1 MTIST
6 QDYAALSDDAY
17 KDRAV
22 GRRRPGEEE
31 LVTINGH
38 EYKILDHVNN
48 RLNGYQGTVYQRAD
62 TNEIVVAHRG
72 TEQIARDAILT
83 DGGMVVA
90 RTNVQAPDAI
100 ALTKSALDYAKQD
113 AAFGGRAPEVTVTG
127 HSLGGALAQITSHHF
142 NVKGETF
149 NAYGAV
155 SLSYRIP
162 EGGNT
167 MINHVMASDPV
178 SAASPHFGQVR
189 IYARPNEISTLA
201 ANGFSN
207 HSLRALIPDRPII
220 AAGSSFGAH
229 KLGNFLGD
237 GSVLQHPE
245 TQKLAKD
252 NARMI
257 EEYRD
262 DVESLRRGV
271 TRAAR
276 GIPGGAVDLY
286 DHIRGPLQPGEPA
299 RREAEKNGHH
309 TSMLR
314 KDAPI
319 QDWVKLAV
327 ERARLSSTPA
337 VFWLDA
343 ARAHDAQVIA
353 KVEQYLKDHDTN
365 GLDIRILPPVEATA
379 FSLDR
384 IRKGEDTISVTGN
397 VLRDYLTDL
406 FPIMELGTSAKM
418 LSIVPL
424 MAGGGLFET
433 GAGGSAPKHV
443 QQFVE
448 EDYLRWDSLGEFLAL
463 AASLEHLGNRYD
475 NAAARVLAKAL
486 DEANGQFLD
495 NDKSPSRKLGGIDN
509 RGSHF
514 YIALYWAQA
523 LAAQDEDAAL
533 KARFAPLAKALTDNE
548 QKIVDELIAVQGK
561 AVDIGGYYRPDV
573 AKASKAMRPSATF
586 NAALE
591 QLRG

>member
-1 MTIST
+1 MSLSS
-6 QDYAALSDDAY
+6 QDYADISDDVY

-22 GRRRPGEEE
+22 GRRAPGKEE
-31 LVTINGH
+31 LVAINGH
-38 EYKILDHVNN
+38 EYKILEHVDN
-48 RLNGYQGTVYQRAD
+48 RLNGYQGTIYQRVD

-100 ALTKSALDYAKQD
+100 ALTQRALAYAKKEGQD
-113 AAFGGRAPEVTVTG
+113 LGQRPPEVTVTG

-178 SAASPHFGQVR
+178 SSASPHFGQVR
-189 IYARPNEISTLA
+189 IYAKPDEIKTLA

-207 HSLRALIPDRPII
+207 HSLRALIPDSPLV

-237 GSVLQHPE
+237 GSVLKHPE

-314 KDAPI
+314 MDDANHVGNPLFNDAI
-319 QDWVKLAV
+319 RGVHAQDVRVGRVPDVMSTQLAGS
-327 ERARLSSTPA
+327 L
-337 VFWLDA
+337 A
-343 ARAHDAQVIA
+343 AEMHA
-353 KVEQYLKDHDTN
+353 
-365 GLDIRILPPVEATA
+365 
-379 FSLDR
+379 
-384 IRKGEDTISVTGN
+384 
-397 VLRDYLTDL
+397 
-406 FPIMELGTSAKM
+406 
-418 LSIVPL
+418 
-424 MAGGGLFET
+424 AGGKRIDEVVMN
-433 GAGGSAPKHV
+433 A
-443 QQFVE
+443 
-448 EDYLRWDSLGEFLAL
+448 D
-463 AASLEHLGNRYD
+463 ASRS
-475 NAAARVLAKAL
+475 
-486 DEANGQFLD
+486 F
-495 NDKSPSRKLGGIDN
+495 
-509 RGSHF
+509 
-514 YIALYWAQA
+514 
-523 LAAQDEDAAL
+523 
-533 KARFAPLAKALTDNE
+533 
-548 QKIVDELIAVQGK
+548 AVQGQGGDPAHLRVSVDT
-561 AVDIGGYYRPDV
+561 AV
-573 AKASKAMRPSATF
+573 AMNTPLEQSSQRIDQQA
-586 NAALE
+586 AGQRLALE
-591 QLRG
+591 RDQQLEQQQNQTRSLQA

>member
-1 MTIST
+1 MSLNS
-6 QDYAALSDDAY
+6 QDYAALSEDAY
-17 KDRAV
+17 KDYAV
-22 GRRRPGEEE
+22 GRRAPGQEEI
-31 LVTINGH
+31 VPINGH
-38 EYKILDHVNN
+38 KYKILEHVDN
-48 RLNGYQGTVYQRAD
+48 RLNGYQGTIYQRVD

-100 ALTKSALDYAKQD
+100 ALTQRALAYAKKEGQD
-113 AAFGGRAPEVTVTG
+113 LGQRPPEVTVTG

-314 KDAPI
+314 MDHANHVVNPLFNDAI
-319 QDWVKLAV
+319 RGVHAQDVRVGRVPDVMSTQLAGS
-327 ERARLSSTPA
+327 L
-337 VFWLDA
+337 A
-343 ARAHDAQVIA
+343 AEMHA
-353 KVEQYLKDHDTN
+353 
-365 GLDIRILPPVEATA
+365 
-379 FSLDR
+379 
-384 IRKGEDTISVTGN
+384 
-397 VLRDYLTDL
+397 
-406 FPIMELGTSAKM
+406 
-418 LSIVPL
+418 
-424 MAGGGLFET
+424 AGGKRIDEVVMN
-433 GAGGSAPKHV
+433 A
-443 QQFVE
+443 
-448 EDYLRWDSLGEFLAL
+448 D
-463 AASLEHLGNRYD
+463 ASRS
-475 NAAARVLAKAL
+475 
-486 DEANGQFLD
+486 F
-495 NDKSPSRKLGGIDN
+495 
-509 RGSHF
+509 
-514 YIALYWAQA
+514 
-523 LAAQDEDAAL
+523 
-533 KARFAPLAKALTDNE
+533 
-548 QKIVDELIAVQGK
+548 AVQGQGGDPAHLRVSVDT
-561 AVDIGGYYRPDV
+561 AV
-573 AKASKAMRPSATF
+573 AMNTPLEQSSQRIDQQA
-586 NAALE
+586 ADQRVALE
-591 QLRG
+591 RDQQLEQQRNQTRSLQA

>member
-1 MTIST
+1 MSLNS
-6 QDYAALSDDAY
+6 QDYAALSEDAY
-17 KDRAV
+17 KDYAV
-22 GRRRPGEEE
+22 GRRAPGQEEI
-31 LVTINGH
+31 VPINGH
-38 EYKILDHVNN
+38 KYKILEHVDN
-48 RLNGYQGTVYQRAD
+48 RLNGYQGTIYQRVD

-100 ALTKSALDYAKQD
+100 ALTQRALAYAKKEGQD
-113 AAFGGRAPEVTVTG
+113 LGQRPPEVTVTG

-314 KDAPI
+314 MDDANHVGNPLFNDAI
-319 QDWVKLAV
+319 RGVHAQDVRVGRVPDVMSTQLAGS
-327 ERARLSSTPA
+327 L
-337 VFWLDA
+337 A
-343 ARAHDAQVIA
+343 AEMHA
-353 KVEQYLKDHDTN
+353 
-365 GLDIRILPPVEATA
+365 
-379 FSLDR
+379 
-384 IRKGEDTISVTGN
+384 
-397 VLRDYLTDL
+397 
-406 FPIMELGTSAKM
+406 
-418 LSIVPL
+418 
-424 MAGGGLFET
+424 AGGKRIDEVVMN
-433 GAGGSAPKHV
+433 A
-443 QQFVE
+443 
-448 EDYLRWDSLGEFLAL
+448 D
-463 AASLEHLGNRYD
+463 ASRS
-475 NAAARVLAKAL
+475 
-486 DEANGQFLD
+486 F
-495 NDKSPSRKLGGIDN
+495 
-509 RGSHF
+509 
-514 YIALYWAQA
+514 
-523 LAAQDEDAAL
+523 
-533 KARFAPLAKALTDNE
+533 
-548 QKIVDELIAVQGK
+548 AVQGQGGDPAHLRVSVDT
-561 AVDIGGYYRPDV
+561 AV
-573 AKASKAMRPSATF
+573 AMNTP
-586 NAALE
+586 LE
-591 QLRG
+591 QSSQRIDQQAADQRVVLERDQQLEQQRNQARSLQA

>member
-1 MTIST
+1 MSLSS
-6 QDYAALSDDAY
+6 QDYAGISDDVY
-17 KDRAV
+17 KDHAV
-22 GRRRPGEEE
+22 GRRAPGKEE
-31 LVTINGH
+31 LVAINGH
-38 EYKILDHVNN
+38 EYKILEHVDN
-48 RLNGYQGTVYQRAD
+48 RLNGYQGTIYQRVD

-100 ALTKSALDYAKQD
+100 ALTQRALAYAKKEGQD
-113 AAFGGRAPEVTVTG
+113 LGQRPPEVTVTG

-314 KDAPI
+314 MDDPNHVGNPLFNDAI
-319 QDWVKLAV
+319 RGVHAQDVRVGRVPDVMSTQLAGS
-327 ERARLSSTPA
+327 L
-337 VFWLDA
+337 A
-343 ARAHDAQVIA
+343 AEMHA
-353 KVEQYLKDHDTN
+353 
-365 GLDIRILPPVEATA
+365 
-379 FSLDR
+379 
-384 IRKGEDTISVTGN
+384 
-397 VLRDYLTDL
+397 
-406 FPIMELGTSAKM
+406 
-418 LSIVPL
+418 
-424 MAGGGLFET
+424 AGGKRIDEVVMN
-433 GAGGSAPKHV
+433 A
-443 QQFVE
+443 
-448 EDYLRWDSLGEFLAL
+448 D
-463 AASLEHLGNRYD
+463 ASRS
-475 NAAARVLAKAL
+475 
-486 DEANGQFLD
+486 F
-495 NDKSPSRKLGGIDN
+495 
-509 RGSHF
+509 
-514 YIALYWAQA
+514 
-523 LAAQDEDAAL
+523 
-533 KARFAPLAKALTDNE
+533 
-548 QKIVDELIAVQGK
+548 AVQGQGGDPAHLRVSVDT
-561 AVDIGGYYRPDV
+561 AV
-573 AKASKAMRPSATF
+573 AMNTPLEQSSQRIDQQA
-586 NAALE
+586 ADQRVALE
-591 QLRG
+591 RDQQLEQQRNQTRSLQA

>member
-1 MTIST
+1 MSLSS
-6 QDYAALSDDAY
+6 QDYAGISDDVY

-22 GRRRPGEEE
+22 GRRAPGKEE
-31 LVTINGH
+31 LVAINGH
-38 EYKILDHVNN
+38 EYKILEHVDN
-48 RLNGYQGTVYQRAD
+48 RLNGYQGTIYQRVD

-100 ALTKSALDYAKQD
+100 ALTQRALAYAKKEGQD
-113 AAFGGRAPEVTVTG
+113 LGQRPPEVTVTG

-314 KDAPI
+314 MDDANHVGNPLFNDAI
-319 QDWVKLAV
+319 RGVHAQDVRIGRVPDVMSTQLAGS
-327 ERARLSSTPA
+327 L
-337 VFWLDA
+337 A
-343 ARAHDAQVIA
+343 AEMHA
-353 KVEQYLKDHDTN
+353 
-365 GLDIRILPPVEATA
+365 
-379 FSLDR
+379 
-384 IRKGEDTISVTGN
+384 
-397 VLRDYLTDL
+397 
-406 FPIMELGTSAKM
+406 
-418 LSIVPL
+418 
-424 MAGGGLFET
+424 AGGKRIDEVVMN
-433 GAGGSAPKHV
+433 A
-443 QQFVE
+443 
-448 EDYLRWDSLGEFLAL
+448 D
-463 AASLEHLGNRYD
+463 ASRS
-475 NAAARVLAKAL
+475 
-486 DEANGQFLD
+486 F
-495 NDKSPSRKLGGIDN
+495 
-509 RGSHF
+509 
-514 YIALYWAQA
+514 
-523 LAAQDEDAAL
+523 
-533 KARFAPLAKALTDNE
+533 
-548 QKIVDELIAVQGK
+548 AVQGQGGDPAHLRVSVDT
-561 AVDIGGYYRPDV
+561 AV
-573 AKASKAMRPSATF
+573 AMNTPLEQSSQRIDQQA
-586 NAALE
+586 ADQRVALE
-591 QLRG
+591 RDQQLEQQRNQTRSLQA

>member
-1 MTIST
+1 MSLNS
-6 QDYAALSDDAY
+6 QDYAALSEDAY
-17 KDRAV
+17 KDYAV
-22 GRRRPGEEE
+22 GRRAPGQEEI
-31 LVTINGH
+31 VPINGH
-38 EYKILDHVNN
+38 KYKILEHVDN
-48 RLNGYQGTVYQRAD
+48 RLNGYQGTIYQRVD

-100 ALTKSALDYAKQD
+100 ALTQRALAYAKKEGQD
-113 AAFGGRAPEVTVTG
+113 LGQRPPEVTVTG

-262 DVESLRRGV
+262 DVELLRCGV

-314 KDAPI
+314 MDDANHVGNPLFNDAI
-319 QDWVKLAV
+319 RGVHAQDVRVGRVPDVMSTQLAGS
-327 ERARLSSTPA
+327 L
-337 VFWLDA
+337 A
-343 ARAHDAQVIA
+343 AEMHA
-353 KVEQYLKDHDTN
+353 
-365 GLDIRILPPVEATA
+365 
-379 FSLDR
+379 
-384 IRKGEDTISVTGN
+384 
-397 VLRDYLTDL
+397 
-406 FPIMELGTSAKM
+406 
-418 LSIVPL
+418 
-424 MAGGGLFET
+424 AGGKRIDEVVMN
-433 GAGGSAPKHV
+433 A
-443 QQFVE
+443 
-448 EDYLRWDSLGEFLAL
+448 D
-463 AASLEHLGNRYD
+463 ASRS
-475 NAAARVLAKAL
+475 
-486 DEANGQFLD
+486 F
-495 NDKSPSRKLGGIDN
+495 
-509 RGSHF
+509 
-514 YIALYWAQA
+514 
-523 LAAQDEDAAL
+523 
-533 KARFAPLAKALTDNE
+533 
-548 QKIVDELIAVQGK
+548 AVQGQGGDPAHLRVSVDT
-561 AVDIGGYYRPDV
+561 AV
-573 AKASKAMRPSATF
+573 AMNTPLEQSSQRIDQQA
-586 NAALE
+586 ADQRVALE
-591 QLRG
+591 RDQQLEQQRNQTRSLQA

>member
-1 MTIST
+1 MSLSS
-6 QDYAALSDDAY
+6 QDYAGISDDVY

-22 GRRRPGEEE
+22 GRRAPGKEE
-31 LVTINGH
+31 LVAINGH
-38 EYKILDHVNN
+38 EYKILEHVDN
-48 RLNGYQGTVYQRAD
+48 RLNGYQGTIYQRVD

-100 ALTKSALDYAKQD
+100 ALTQRALAYAKKEGQD
-113 AAFGGRAPEVTVTG
+113 LGQRPPEVTVTG

-237 GSVLQHPE
+237 GSVLKHPE

-286 DHIRGPLQPGEPA
+286 GDVAADAHGLGRFGGGGLRGRRVDARAQRVRAFIQRGLRRRAAAGVIAGRQLRHHGARHAESVGVDLDADPSQQISSPFGRGEHEKDRVRLSFDRSARADRDRAGPA
-299 RREAEKNGHH
+299 GRGRRDSRRRCDGSRRRAAAIVIAASDRSQRNRTEKYC
-309 TSMLR
+309 
-314 KDAPI
+314 P
-319 QDWVKLAV
+319 
-327 ERARLSSTPA
+327 RARKQLSQELTPA
-337 VFWLDA
+337 VHSASFL
-343 ARAHDAQVIA
+343 
-353 KVEQYLKDHDTN
+353 
-365 GLDIRILPPVEATA
+365 
-379 FSLDR
+379 
-384 IRKGEDTISVTGN
+384 VT
-397 VLRDYLTDL
+397 RT
-406 FPIMELGTSAKM
+406 
-418 LSIVPL
+418 
-424 MAGGGLFET
+424 
-433 GAGGSAPKHV
+433 
-443 QQFVE
+443 Q
-448 EDYLRWDSLGEFLAL
+448 R
-463 AASLEHLGNRYD
+463 
-475 NAAARVLAKAL
+475 
-486 DEANGQFLD
+486 
-495 NDKSPSRKLGGIDN
+495 
-509 RGSHF
+509 
-514 YIALYWAQA
+514 
-523 LAAQDEDAAL
+523 
-533 KARFAPLAKALTDNE
+533 
-548 QKIVDELIAVQGK
+548 
-561 AVDIGGYYRPDV
+561 
-573 AKASKAMRPSATF
+573 
-586 NAALE
+586 
-591 QLRG
+591 

>member
-1 MTIST
+1 MSLNS
-6 QDYAALSDDAY
+6 QDYAALSEDAY
-17 KDRAV
+17 KDYAV
-22 GRRRPGEEE
+22 GRRAPGQEEI
-31 LVTINGH
+31 VPINGH
-38 EYKILDHVNN
+38 KYKILEHVDN
-48 RLNGYQGTVYQRAD
+48 RLNGYQGTIYQRVD

-100 ALTKSALDYAKQD
+100 ALTQRALAYAKKEGQD
-113 AAFGGRAPEVTVTG
+113 LGQRPPEVTVTG

-286 DHIRGPLQPGEPA
+286 DHIRGPMQPGEPA

-314 KDAPI
+314 MDDANHVGNPLFNDAI
-319 QDWVKLAV
+319 RGVHAQDVRVGRVPDVMSTQLAGS
-327 ERARLSSTPA
+327 L
-337 VFWLDA
+337 A
-343 ARAHDAQVIA
+343 AEMHA
-353 KVEQYLKDHDTN
+353 
-365 GLDIRILPPVEATA
+365 
-379 FSLDR
+379 
-384 IRKGEDTISVTGN
+384 
-397 VLRDYLTDL
+397 
-406 FPIMELGTSAKM
+406 
-418 LSIVPL
+418 
-424 MAGGGLFET
+424 AGGKRIDEVVMN
-433 GAGGSAPKHV
+433 A
-443 QQFVE
+443 
-448 EDYLRWDSLGEFLAL
+448 D
-463 AASLEHLGNRYD
+463 ASRS
-475 NAAARVLAKAL
+475 
-486 DEANGQFLD
+486 F
-495 NDKSPSRKLGGIDN
+495 
-509 RGSHF
+509 
-514 YIALYWAQA
+514 
-523 LAAQDEDAAL
+523 
-533 KARFAPLAKALTDNE
+533 
-548 QKIVDELIAVQGK
+548 AVQGQGGDPAHLRVSVDT
-561 AVDIGGYYRPDV
+561 AV
-573 AKASKAMRPSATF
+573 AMNTP
-586 NAALE
+586 LE
-591 QLRG
+591 QSSQRIDQQAADQRVTLERDQQLEQQRNQTRSLQA

>member
-1 MTIST
+1 MSLSS
-6 QDYAALSDDAY
+6 QDYAGISDDVY

-22 GRRRPGEEE
+22 GRRAPGKEE
-31 LVTINGH
+31 LVAINGH
-38 EYKILDHVNN
+38 EYKILEHVDN
-48 RLNGYQGTVYQRAD
+48 RLNGYQGTIYQRVD

-100 ALTKSALDYAKQD
+100 ALTQRALAYAKKEGQD
-113 AAFGGRAPEVTVTG
+113 LGQRPPEVTVTG

-314 KDAPI
+314 MDDANHVGNPLFNDAI
-319 QDWVKLAV
+319 RGVHAQDVRVGRVPDVMSTQLAGS
-327 ERARLSSTPA
+327 L
-337 VFWLDA
+337 A
-343 ARAHDAQVIA
+343 AEMHA
-353 KVEQYLKDHDTN
+353 
-365 GLDIRILPPVEATA
+365 
-379 FSLDR
+379 
-384 IRKGEDTISVTGN
+384 
-397 VLRDYLTDL
+397 
-406 FPIMELGTSAKM
+406 
-418 LSIVPL
+418 
-424 MAGGGLFET
+424 AGGKRIDEV
-433 GAGGSAPKHV
+433 AMNA
-443 QQFVE
+443 
-448 EDYLRWDSLGEFLAL
+448 D
-463 AASLEHLGNRYD
+463 ASRS
-475 NAAARVLAKAL
+475 
-486 DEANGQFLD
+486 F
-495 NDKSPSRKLGGIDN
+495 
-509 RGSHF
+509 
-514 YIALYWAQA
+514 
-523 LAAQDEDAAL
+523 
-533 KARFAPLAKALTDNE
+533 
-548 QKIVDELIAVQGK
+548 AVQGQGGDPAHLRVSVDT
-561 AVDIGGYYRPDV
+561 AV
-573 AKASKAMRPSATF
+573 AMNTPLEQSSQRIDQQA
-586 NAALE
+586 ADQRVALE
-591 QLRG
+591 RDQQLEQQRNQTRSLQA

>member
-1 MTIST
+1 MTITS

-22 GRRRPGEEE
+22 GRRAPGQEEKVI
-31 LVTINGH
+31 LNGH
-38 EYKILDHVNN
+38 EYKILEHVDN
-48 RLNGYQGTVYQRAD
+48 RLNGYQGTVYQRVD
-62 TNEIVVAHRG
+62 SKEIVIAHRG
-72 TEQIARDAILT
+72 TEQIGRDGILT

-100 ALTKSALDYAKQD
+100 ALTQRTLE
-113 AAFGGRAPEVTVTG
+113 AAAAQSRLSGGPTPQVTVTG

-314 KDAPI
+314 MDDANHVGNPLFNDAI
-319 QDWVKLAV
+319 RGVHAQDVRVGRVPDVMSTQLAGS
-327 ERARLSSTPA
+327 L
-337 VFWLDA
+337 A
-343 ARAHDAQVIA
+343 AEMHA
-353 KVEQYLKDHDTN
+353 
-365 GLDIRILPPVEATA
+365 
-379 FSLDR
+379 
-384 IRKGEDTISVTGN
+384 
-397 VLRDYLTDL
+397 
-406 FPIMELGTSAKM
+406 
-418 LSIVPL
+418 
-424 MAGGGLFET
+424 AGGKRIDEVVMN
-433 GAGGSAPKHV
+433 A
-443 QQFVE
+443 
-448 EDYLRWDSLGEFLAL
+448 D
-463 AASLEHLGNRYD
+463 ASRS
-475 NAAARVLAKAL
+475 
-486 DEANGQFLD
+486 F
-495 NDKSPSRKLGGIDN
+495 
-509 RGSHF
+509 
-514 YIALYWAQA
+514 
-523 LAAQDEDAAL
+523 
-533 KARFAPLAKALTDNE
+533 
-548 QKIVDELIAVQGK
+548 AVQGQGGDPAHLRVSVDT
-561 AVDIGGYYRPDV
+561 AV
-573 AKASKAMRPSATF
+573 AMNTPLEQSSQRIDQQA
-586 NAALE
+586 ADQGVALE
-591 QLRG
+591 RDQQLEQQRNQTRSLQA

>member
-1 MTIST
+1 MSLSS
-6 QDYAALSDDAY
+6 QDYAGISDDVY

-22 GRRRPGEEE
+22 GRRAPGKEE
-31 LVTINGH
+31 LVAINGH
-38 EYKILDHVNN
+38 EYKILEHVDN
-48 RLNGYQGTVYQRAD
+48 RLNGYQGTIYQRVD

-100 ALTKSALDYAKQD
+100 ALTQRALAYAKKEGQD
-113 AAFGGRAPEVTVTG
+113 LGQRPPEVTVTG

-178 SAASPHFGQVR
+178 STASPHFGQVR

-314 KDAPI
+314 MDDPNHVGNPLFNDAI
-319 QDWVKLAV
+319 RGVHAQDVRVGRVPDVMSTQLAGS
-327 ERARLSSTPA
+327 L
-337 VFWLDA
+337 A
-343 ARAHDAQVIA
+343 AEMHA
-353 KVEQYLKDHDTN
+353 
-365 GLDIRILPPVEATA
+365 
-379 FSLDR
+379 
-384 IRKGEDTISVTGN
+384 
-397 VLRDYLTDL
+397 
-406 FPIMELGTSAKM
+406 
-418 LSIVPL
+418 
-424 MAGGGLFET
+424 AGGKRIDEVVMN
-433 GAGGSAPKHV
+433 A
-443 QQFVE
+443 
-448 EDYLRWDSLGEFLAL
+448 D
-463 AASLEHLGNRYD
+463 ASRS
-475 NAAARVLAKAL
+475 
-486 DEANGQFLD
+486 F
-495 NDKSPSRKLGGIDN
+495 
-509 RGSHF
+509 
-514 YIALYWAQA
+514 
-523 LAAQDEDAAL
+523 
-533 KARFAPLAKALTDNE
+533 
-548 QKIVDELIAVQGK
+548 AVQGQGGDPAHLRVSVDT
-561 AVDIGGYYRPDV
+561 AV
-573 AKASKAMRPSATF
+573 AMNTPLEQSSQRIDQQA
-586 NAALE
+586 AGQRLALE
-591 QLRG
+591 RDQQLEQQQHQTRSLQA

>member
-1 MTIST
+1 
-6 QDYAALSDDAY
+6 
-17 KDRAV
+17 
-22 GRRRPGEEE
+22 
-31 LVTINGH
+31 
-38 EYKILDHVNN
+38 
-48 RLNGYQGTVYQRAD
+48 
-62 TNEIVVAHRG
+62 
-72 TEQIARDAILT
+72 
-83 DGGMVVA
+83 MVVA

-100 ALTKSALDYAKQD
+100 ALTQRTLE
-113 AAFGGRAPEVTVTG
+113 AAAAQSRLSGGPTPQVTVTG

-314 KDAPI
+314 MDDANHVGNPLFNDAI
-319 QDWVKLAV
+319 RGVHAQDVRVGRVPDVMSTQLAGS
-327 ERARLSSTPA
+327 L
-337 VFWLDA
+337 A
-343 ARAHDAQVIA
+343 AEMHA
-353 KVEQYLKDHDTN
+353 
-365 GLDIRILPPVEATA
+365 
-379 FSLDR
+379 
-384 IRKGEDTISVTGN
+384 
-397 VLRDYLTDL
+397 
-406 FPIMELGTSAKM
+406 
-418 LSIVPL
+418 
-424 MAGGGLFET
+424 AGGKRIDEVVMN
-433 GAGGSAPKHV
+433 A
-443 QQFVE
+443 
-448 EDYLRWDSLGEFLAL
+448 D
-463 AASLEHLGNRYD
+463 ASRS
-475 NAAARVLAKAL
+475 
-486 DEANGQFLD
+486 F
-495 NDKSPSRKLGGIDN
+495 
-509 RGSHF
+509 
-514 YIALYWAQA
+514 
-523 LAAQDEDAAL
+523 
-533 KARFAPLAKALTDNE
+533 
-548 QKIVDELIAVQGK
+548 AVQGQGGDPAHLRVSVDT
-561 AVDIGGYYRPDV
+561 AV
-573 AKASKAMRPSATF
+573 AMNTP
-586 NAALE
+586 LE
-591 QLRG
+591 QSSQRIDQQAADQRVTLERDQQLEQQRNQTRSLQA

>member
-1 MTIST
+1 MSLSS
-6 QDYAALSDDAY
+6 QDYAGISDDVY
-17 KDRAV
+17 KDSAV
-22 GRRRPGEEE
+22 GRRAPGKEE
-31 LVTINGH
+31 LVAINGH
-38 EYKILDHVNN
+38 EYKILEHVDN
-48 RLNGYQGTVYQRAD
+48 RLNGYQGTIYQRVD

-100 ALTKSALDYAKQD
+100 ALTQRALAYAKKEGQD
-113 AAFGGRAPEVTVTG
+113 LGQRPPEVTVTG

-237 GSVLQHPE
+237 GSVLLHPE
-245 TQKLAKD
+245 TQQLAKD

-276 GIPGGAVDLY
+276 GIPGGAIDLY

-314 KDAPI
+314 MDDPNHVGNPLFNDAI
-319 QDWVKLAV
+319 RGVHAQDVRVGRVPDVMSTQLAGS
-327 ERARLSSTPA
+327 L
-337 VFWLDA
+337 A
-343 ARAHDAQVIA
+343 AEMHA
-353 KVEQYLKDHDTN
+353 
-365 GLDIRILPPVEATA
+365 
-379 FSLDR
+379 
-384 IRKGEDTISVTGN
+384 
-397 VLRDYLTDL
+397 
-406 FPIMELGTSAKM
+406 
-418 LSIVPL
+418 
-424 MAGGGLFET
+424 AGGKRIDEVVMN
-433 GAGGSAPKHV
+433 A
-443 QQFVE
+443 
-448 EDYLRWDSLGEFLAL
+448 D
-463 AASLEHLGNRYD
+463 ASRS
-475 NAAARVLAKAL
+475 
-486 DEANGQFLD
+486 F
-495 NDKSPSRKLGGIDN
+495 
-509 RGSHF
+509 
-514 YIALYWAQA
+514 
-523 LAAQDEDAAL
+523 
-533 KARFAPLAKALTDNE
+533 
-548 QKIVDELIAVQGK
+548 AVQGQGGDPAHLRVSVDT
-561 AVDIGGYYRPDV
+561 AV
-573 AKASKAMRPSATF
+573 AMNTPLEQSSQRIDQQA
-586 NAALE
+586 AGQRVALE
-591 QLRG
+591 RDQQLEQQQNQTRSLQA

>member
-1 MTIST
+1 MSLSS
-6 QDYAALSDDAY
+6 QDYAGISDDVY

-22 GRRRPGEEE
+22 GRRAPGKEE
-31 LVTINGH
+31 LVAINGH
-38 EYKILDHVNN
+38 EYKILEHVDN
-48 RLNGYQGTVYQRAD
+48 RLNGYQGTIYQRVD

-100 ALTKSALDYAKQD
+100 ALTQRALAYAKKEGQD
-113 AAFGGRAPEVTVTG
+113 LGQRPPEVTVTG

-309 TSMLR
+309 TNMLR
-314 KDAPI
+314 MDDANHVGNPLFNDAI
-319 QDWVKLAV
+319 RGVHAQDVRVGRVPDVMSTQLAGS
-327 ERARLSSTPA
+327 L
-337 VFWLDA
+337 A
-343 ARAHDAQVIA
+343 AEMHA
-353 KVEQYLKDHDTN
+353 
-365 GLDIRILPPVEATA
+365 
-379 FSLDR
+379 
-384 IRKGEDTISVTGN
+384 
-397 VLRDYLTDL
+397 
-406 FPIMELGTSAKM
+406 
-418 LSIVPL
+418 
-424 MAGGGLFET
+424 AGGKRIDEVVMN
-433 GAGGSAPKHV
+433 A
-443 QQFVE
+443 
-448 EDYLRWDSLGEFLAL
+448 D
-463 AASLEHLGNRYD
+463 ASRS
-475 NAAARVLAKAL
+475 
-486 DEANGQFLD
+486 F
-495 NDKSPSRKLGGIDN
+495 
-509 RGSHF
+509 
-514 YIALYWAQA
+514 
-523 LAAQDEDAAL
+523 
-533 KARFAPLAKALTDNE
+533 
-548 QKIVDELIAVQGK
+548 AVQGQGGDPAHLRVSVDT
-561 AVDIGGYYRPDV
+561 AV
-573 AKASKAMRPSATF
+573 AMNTPLEQSSQRIDQQA
-586 NAALE
+586 ADQRVALE
-591 QLRG
+591 RDQQLEQQRNQTRSLQA

>member
-1 MTIST
+1 MSLSS
-6 QDYAALSDDAY
+6 QDYAGISDDVY

-22 GRRRPGEEE
+22 GRRAPGKEE
-31 LVTINGH
+31 LVAINGH
-38 EYKILDHVNN
+38 EYKILEHVDN
-48 RLNGYQGTVYQRAD
+48 RLNGYQGTIYQRVD

-100 ALTKSALDYAKQD
+100 ALTQRALAYAKKEGQD
-113 AAFGGRAPEVTVTG
+113 LGQRPPEVTVTG

-299 RREAEKNGHH
+299 RREAEKNGHR

-314 KDAPI
+314 MDDLNHVGNPLFNDAI
-319 QDWVKLAV
+319 RGVHAQDVRVGRVPDVMSTQLAGS
-327 ERARLSSTPA
+327 L
-337 VFWLDA
+337 A
-343 ARAHDAQVIA
+343 AEMHA
-353 KVEQYLKDHDTN
+353 
-365 GLDIRILPPVEATA
+365 
-379 FSLDR
+379 
-384 IRKGEDTISVTGN
+384 
-397 VLRDYLTDL
+397 
-406 FPIMELGTSAKM
+406 
-418 LSIVPL
+418 
-424 MAGGGLFET
+424 AGGKRIDEVVMN
-433 GAGGSAPKHV
+433 A
-443 QQFVE
+443 
-448 EDYLRWDSLGEFLAL
+448 D
-463 AASLEHLGNRYD
+463 ASRS
-475 NAAARVLAKAL
+475 
-486 DEANGQFLD
+486 F
-495 NDKSPSRKLGGIDN
+495 
-509 RGSHF
+509 
-514 YIALYWAQA
+514 
-523 LAAQDEDAAL
+523 
-533 KARFAPLAKALTDNE
+533 
-548 QKIVDELIAVQGK
+548 AVQGQGGDPAHLRVSVDT
-561 AVDIGGYYRPDV
+561 AV
-573 AKASKAMRPSATF
+573 AMNTPLEQSSQRIDQQA
-586 NAALE
+586 ADQRVALE
-591 QLRG
+591 RDQQLEQQRNQTRSLQA

>member
-1 MTIST
+1 MSLSS
-6 QDYAALSDDAY
+6 QDYAGISDDVY

-22 GRRRPGEEE
+22 GRRAPGKEE
-31 LVTINGH
+31 LVAINGH
-38 EYKILDHVNN
+38 EYKILEHVDN
-48 RLNGYQGTVYQRAD
+48 RLNGYQGTIYQRVD

-100 ALTKSALDYAKQD
+100 ALTQRALAYAKKEGQD
-113 AAFGGRAPEVTVTG
+113 LGQRPPEVTVTG

-257 EEYRD
+257 GEYRD

-314 KDAPI
+314 MDDANHVGNPLFNDAI
-319 QDWVKLAV
+319 RGVHAQDVRVGRVPDVMSTQLAGS
-327 ERARLSSTPA
+327 L
-337 VFWLDA
+337 A
-343 ARAHDAQVIA
+343 AEMHA
-353 KVEQYLKDHDTN
+353 
-365 GLDIRILPPVEATA
+365 
-379 FSLDR
+379 
-384 IRKGEDTISVTGN
+384 
-397 VLRDYLTDL
+397 
-406 FPIMELGTSAKM
+406 
-418 LSIVPL
+418 
-424 MAGGGLFET
+424 AGGKRIDEVVMN
-433 GAGGSAPKHV
+433 A
-443 QQFVE
+443 
-448 EDYLRWDSLGEFLAL
+448 D
-463 AASLEHLGNRYD
+463 ASRS
-475 NAAARVLAKAL
+475 
-486 DEANGQFLD
+486 F
-495 NDKSPSRKLGGIDN
+495 
-509 RGSHF
+509 
-514 YIALYWAQA
+514 
-523 LAAQDEDAAL
+523 
-533 KARFAPLAKALTDNE
+533 
-548 QKIVDELIAVQGK
+548 AVQGQGGDPAHLRVSVDT
-561 AVDIGGYYRPDV
+561 AV
-573 AKASKAMRPSATF
+573 AMNTPLEQSSQRIDQQA
-586 NAALE
+586 ADQRVALE
-591 QLRG
+591 RDQQLEQQRNQTRSLQA